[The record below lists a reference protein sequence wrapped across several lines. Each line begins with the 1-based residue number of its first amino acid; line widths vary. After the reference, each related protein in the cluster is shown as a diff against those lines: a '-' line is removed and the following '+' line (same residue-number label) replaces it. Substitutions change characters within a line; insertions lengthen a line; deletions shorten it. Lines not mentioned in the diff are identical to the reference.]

1 MSSIES
7 RFHEWL
13 HESQNDSSIDIR
25 DDAAYY
31 PNSNHPISLSAK
43 DLFVEDLHF
52 RRSYWSYEDIGYKAC
67 LRSISDLYAMDGKPE
82 HILLGISHTKK
93 QDLEELKKITTG
105 VRQCC
110 IDYNCKLVGGDTNEN
125 GSRLFLSV
133 TALGGTELPILQSTA
148 KEGDTIYFCGELAL
162 PFLSLHHL
170 ENSIDLPRGLEI
182 KDFFR
187 PLLPISSFESFKNR
201 YPVNALTDVTDGLIE
216 ELTRIGQKSKV
227 SSTVDFEKIVS
238 FTNLSHLRIA
248 KDLGLPLTEVLLKG
262 GEEYGFLFTSPHYVE
277 DFTHCYPIGSI
288 RDRTLL
294 NEVILPDQGPK
305 DFSSF

>member
-13 HESQNDSSIDIR
+13 HETQDDPSIDIR
-25 DDAAYY
+25 DDAAYF
-31 PNSNHPISLSAK
+31 PNSIHPFSLSAK

-67 LRSISDLYAMDGKPE
+67 LRSISDIYAMNGEPE
-82 HILLGISHTKK
+82 HILLGISHTKN
-93 QDLEELKKITTG
+93 QNLEELKKITTG

-125 GSRLFLSV
+125 DSRLFLSV
-133 TALGGTELPILQSTA
+133 SALGGTESPILQSTA

-162 PFLSLHHL
+162 PFLSLYHL
-170 ENSIDLPRGLEI
+170 ENSIDLPRGLEA
-182 KDFFR
+182 KNFFR
-187 PLLPISSFESFKNR
+187 TRLPISSFEKFKNK

-216 ELTRIGQKSKV
+216 ELTRISRKSKV
-227 SSTVDFEKIVS
+227 SSTIDFEKIVS
-238 FTNLSHLRIA
+238 FTNLSHIRIA
-248 KDLGLPLTEVLLKG
+248 KELGLSLTEVLLKG

-277 DFTHCYPIGSI
+277 DLNYCYPIGSI
-288 RDRTLL
+288 RDGTLH